1 LYWAF
6 PFSVFSLLSSLNAKT
21 IDLKCFTLV
30 KSGMPKES
38 LLSYSHVLEYP
49 VKTFGGEHS
58 SLLLRAVSDEE
69 KKNVLWRFRQVSA
82 ELQAAQE
89 SADRYKK
96 LEAEFKKVVDRDDQF
111 CKNLIRWQ
119 SYKTFYGRKLRLFIL
134 S

>member
-1 LYWAF
+1 MLH
-6 PFSVFSLLSSLNAKT
+6 
-21 IDLKCFTLV
+21 
-30 KSGMPKES
+30 SGKKWES

-58 SLLLRAVSDEE
+58 SLFFRVVSDEE

-96 LEAEFKKVVDRDDQF
+96 LEAEFMKVVDRDDQF

-119 SYKTFYGRKLRLFIL
+119 SYKTFYGRKLQLFIL